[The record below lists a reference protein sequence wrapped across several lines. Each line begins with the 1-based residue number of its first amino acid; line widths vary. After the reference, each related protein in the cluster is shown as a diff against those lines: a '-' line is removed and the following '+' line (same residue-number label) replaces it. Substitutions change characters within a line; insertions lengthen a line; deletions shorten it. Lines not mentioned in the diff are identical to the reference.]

1 MDKQPLCVNPLSV
14 SVQQNGKK
22 RLILDLRH
30 VNKCLLKQ
38 KVKYEDWKVALA
50 YFAKDAYMFSFN
62 LKSGYHHVEI
72 SEQHQTFLGFSW
84 RKPDFNGEVFHVFNV
99 LPFGLSTVPYIFTKL
114 LKPLEK
120 HWRSQGICIAI
131 FLYDGWGTV
140 QDHQDCH
147 ITARAVKKDLA
158 SAGFI
163 TIDEKSV
170 WVPTQVLNWLGSTWN
185 LVLGTLKIVER
196 RTTKILYT
204 IEQIIDGGFVVSAR
218 NLASFIG
225 QIISTGPVVG
235 NIARIMTR
243 HCVMSTLCVDHW
255 DSEFHLDEYCQEEL
269 YFWKNNITNINS
281 RDCFVTKSPNYFVY
295 SDASATGC
303 GSVIGFND
311 DCVP

>member
-1 MDKQPLCVNPLSV
+1 VDKQPLCVNPLSV

-99 LPFGLSTVPYIFTKL
+99 LPFGLSTAPYIFTKL

-140 QDHQDCH
+140 QDQQDCH
-147 ITARAVKKDLA
+147 ITARAVKKKKKKKKD
-158 SAGFI
+158 
-163 TIDEKSV
+163 
-170 WVPTQVLNWLGSTWN
+170 NWGRGVFC
-185 LVLGTLKIVER
+185 LVLSSIP
-196 RTTKILYT
+196 I
-204 IEQIIDGGFVVSAR
+204 
-218 NLASFIG
+218 
-225 QIISTGPVVG
+225 IIS
-235 NIARIMTR
+235 
-243 HCVMSTLCVDHW
+243 
-255 DSEFHLDEYCQEEL
+255 
-269 YFWKNNITNINS
+269 INGAL
-281 RDCFVTKSPNYFVY
+281 F
-295 SDASATGC
+295 
-303 GSVIGFND
+303 
-311 DCVP
+311 

>member
-1 MDKQPLCVNPLSV
+1 VDKHPLCVNPLSV

-50 YFAKDAYMFSFN
+50 YFAKDAYMFSFD

-84 RKPDFNGEVFHVFNV
+84 RKPDFNGEVFYVFTV
-99 LPFGLSTVPYIFTKL
+99 LPFGLSTAPYIFTKL

-147 ITARAVKKDLA
+147 ITAQAVKKDLA

-185 LVLGTLKIVER
+185 LVLGTLKIVQR

-204 IEQIIDGGFVVSAR
+204 IEQIIDGEFVVSAR

-243 HCVMSTLCVDHW
+243 HCVMSTLCVV
-255 DSEFHLDEYCQEEL
+255 L
-269 YFWKNNITNINS
+269 
-281 RDCFVTKSPNYFVY
+281 RP
-295 SDASATGC
+295 ATG
-303 GSVIGFND
+303 
-311 DCVP
+311 